1 MRFRCFS
8 LFPLILTALLIFSC
22 AAKERKGEQTYVPGA
37 GGLPGYT
44 IYVRDAESPKFSV
57 FESNKSNEIR
67 EFPLQKPEEGDKI
80 DKASKASKA
89 NKRIKSLSPLYY
101 YRSPNPNRLT
111 RIRLRR
117 F

>member
-8 LFPLILTALLIFSC
+8 FFSLILTALLIYSC

-44 IYVRDAESPKFSV
+44 IYVRDAESPNFRV
-57 FESNKSNEIR
+57 YELNKSNEIR
-67 EFPLQKPEEGDKI
+67 QFPLQKPDEVDKT
-80 DKASKASKA
+80 DKASKADK
-89 NKRIKSLSPLYY
+89 KVEPLSPLYY

-111 RIRLRR
+111 RVRLRR

>member
-1 MRFRCFS
+1 MRLRCFS
-8 LFPLILTALLIFSC
+8 LFLLILTALLIYSC

-44 IYVRDAESPKFSV
+44 VYVRDAEPPKV
-57 FESNKSNEIR
+57 TRVYELKKGNEVR
-67 EFPLQKPEEGDKI
+67 QFPLDKPDEGETT
-80 DKASKASKA
+80 DKASNADKKVE
-89 NKRIKSLSPLYY
+89 SLSPLYY

>member
-1 MRFRCFS
+1 MRFRYFS

-22 AAKERKGEQTYVPGA
+22 AVKERKGEQTYIPGA

-44 IYVRDAESPKFSV
+44 IYVRDAESPKFKV
-57 FESNKSNEIR
+57 FESNKGNEIR
-67 EFPLQKPEEGDKI
+67 QFPLQKTEEDDKI
-80 DKASKASKA
+80 DKASKA
-89 NKRIKSLSPLYY
+89 NKRVESLSPLYY